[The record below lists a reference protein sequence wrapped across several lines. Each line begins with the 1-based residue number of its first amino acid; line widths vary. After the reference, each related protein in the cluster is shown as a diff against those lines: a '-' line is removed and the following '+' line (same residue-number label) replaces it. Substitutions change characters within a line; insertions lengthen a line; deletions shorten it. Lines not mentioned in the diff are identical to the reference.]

1 MLELCAGTLEDFVKE
16 KYKGPIPPDVE
27 VMRHIVC
34 GLAYIHSKKLIH
46 RDIKPENILISL
58 SKPVVMKISDF
69 GLCKPTTS
77 RGSCSVSGMRGTIC
91 WMAPEILE
99 LVDISENDLAD
110 IRATVQ
116 SDIFSTGCV
125 FFYFITR
132 GIHPFG
138 EGVRIMANILSD
150 SPVNIIQRKYTC
162 KHQISV
168 LHTLL
173 NIFKRTTFF

>member
-1 MLELCAGTLEDFVKE
+1 
-16 KYKGPIPPDVE
+16 
-27 VMRHIVC
+27 
-34 GLAYIHSKKLIH
+34 
-46 RDIKPENILISL
+46 
-58 SKPVVMKISDF
+58 
-69 GLCKPTTS
+69 
-77 RGSCSVSGMRGTIC
+77 
-91 WMAPEILE
+91 MAPEILE